1 MASITSAN
9 AVLTLSI
16 GALYASPQQITN
28 FATDDIFDVDPLQA
42 AEAMMGVD
50 GKLSAGLVFAEV
62 QMKLALMADS
72 PSIAIFENWYQTQ
85 RKVGDVY
92 VAQAEI
98 TLSSVNRSF
107 ALTNGYLTTYPPVSS
122 AKKVLQPRVFGLTWE
137 SIVPSRL
144 GAGN

>member
-1 MASITSAN
+1 MGSITSAN

-16 GALYASPQQITN
+16 GALYSSPQTITN
-28 FATDDIFDVDPLQA
+28 FATDDIFDIDPLAA

-50 GKLSAGLVFAEV
+50 GKLSAGLVYAEV

-72 PSIAIFENWYQTQ
+72 PSVPIFENWYQSE

-92 VAQAEI
+92 IAQGEI
-98 TLSSVNRSF
+98 VLTAVNRSF
-107 ALTNGYLTTYPPVSS
+107 SLNNGYLTTYPPISS
-122 AKKVLQPRVFGLTWE
+122 AKRVLQPRVFGLTWE

-144 GAGN
+144 GSGN